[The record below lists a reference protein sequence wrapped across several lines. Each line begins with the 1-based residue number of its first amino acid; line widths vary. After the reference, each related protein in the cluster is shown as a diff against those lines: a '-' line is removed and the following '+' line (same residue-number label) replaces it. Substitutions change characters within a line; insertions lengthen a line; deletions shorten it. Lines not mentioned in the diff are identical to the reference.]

1 MKYKIVLQRSD
12 TGFTAYCPTLPSCWA
27 EGNTEEQTL
36 DNVRQVI
43 YEHLIAIENSME
55 TIRLKG
61 KKIYEIDI
69 FI

>member
-1 MKYKIVLQRSD
+1 MKYKIVLQHSGE
-12 TGFTAYCPTLPSCWA
+12 GFTAYCPMLPSCWA
-27 EGNTEEQTL
+27 EGNTEQQTL

-55 TIRLKG
+55 IIQLKG
-61 KKIYEIDI
+61 KKVYEIDI